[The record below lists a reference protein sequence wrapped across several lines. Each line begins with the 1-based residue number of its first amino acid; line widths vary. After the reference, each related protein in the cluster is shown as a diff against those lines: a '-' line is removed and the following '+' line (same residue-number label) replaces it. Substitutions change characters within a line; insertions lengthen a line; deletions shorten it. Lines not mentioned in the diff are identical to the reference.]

1 MNALPPDTRRD
12 LTPFFAP
19 RSLAVVGAGERAT
32 SSGGAIMQMLHLAG
46 YGGRVVPVNPKGGTI
61 FGYEAVTSIASID
74 PPVDLAVI
82 VIRPDAILDAVREAA
97 DRRIRNLL
105 ILPGGFAEAGPA
117 GIERNRALLALAA
130 ERGLT
135 IAGPNCAGLVHL
147 DPSWPFAATFLRDL
161 PPGIQAAIQGGAAA
175 GATNGLAF
183 ISQSGALAEEFI
195 DKANARGLPLTSV
208 VSVGNAVHLGVE
220 DYLAWLGERP
230 EIGAALLYVE
240 SIEDHERFRAVAR
253 QVAATKPVIAL
264 FGGRTEIGGRAAS
277 AHTGAVAN
285 DDVAIDAFCASCGIV
300 RVKSLRRLLVAAKA
314 FGRFPQGLGRRA
326 LILSNSG
333 GPGVICADRA
343 VIEGL
348 DLAALPPAMVDILRQ
363 QLPPEASV
371 ANPIDLLADA
381 REDRFGLAFETAMSH
396 AANDYDMVLMIHVV
410 PFMVDAAPV
419 IDRLARLAAG
429 ARLPLMHSMMGTL
442 TAKADWFATLER
454 AGVPMF
460 NDVEEMAEAAG
471 LLARYPF
478 LRAAAERDILPTVF
492 FRDRN
497 LQKNEKI

>member
-1 MNALPPDTRRD
+1 MTVPTRD
-12 LTPFFAP
+12 LSPFFAP
-19 RSLAVVGAGERAT
+19 RSIAVVGAGERAT
-32 SSGGAIMQMLHLAG
+32 SSGGAVMQMLRLAG

-61 FGYEAVTSIASID
+61 FGYEAVTSIGAID

-97 DRRIRNLL
+97 DRGIRNLL
-105 ILPGGFAEAGPA
+105 ILPGGFAEAGPV
-117 GIERNRALLALAA
+117 GQTRNEALLKLAA

-135 IAGPNCAGLVHL
+135 IAGPNCAGVIHL
-147 DPSWPFAATFLRDL
+147 DPVWRFAATFLRDL
-161 PPGIQAAIQGGAAA
+161 PPDAAA
-175 GATNGLAF
+175 GSGNGLAF

-195 DKANARGLPLTSV
+195 DKANARDLPLMSV

-220 DYLAWLGERP
+220 DYLAWLGNRP

-240 SIEDHERFRAVAR
+240 SIDDHERFREVAR
-253 QVAATKPVIAL
+253 AVAATKPVIAL

-285 DDVAIDAFCASCGIV
+285 DDAAIDAFCASCGIV
-300 RVKSLRRLLVAAKA
+300 RVKSLRRLLLAAKA
-314 FGRFPQGLGRRA
+314 FGRFPQGLGKRA

-333 GPGVICADRA
+333 GPGVLCADRA
-343 VIEGL
+343 VLEGL
-348 DLAALPPAMVDILRQ
+348 DIGALPTAMAEVLRQ

-381 REDRFGLAFETAMSH
+381 REDRFGLAVETATDH
-396 AANDYDMVLMIHVV
+396 AAHAYDMALVIHVV

-419 IDRLARLAAG
+419 VARLADLA
-429 ARLPLMHSMMGTL
+429 ATSRLPLLHSMMGTL
-442 TAKADWFATLER
+442 PDKADWFATMER
-454 AGVPMF
+454 AGVPVF

-471 LLARYPF
+471 LLASYPA
-478 LRAAAERDILPTVF
+478 LRKSAQEKVPSPVT
-492 FRDRN
+492 FRDRRRS
-497 LQKNEKI
+497 